1 MERES
6 VSYRLCSLREEVL
19 VETDGEGRQL
29 VLTGMWGDITVT
41 DPDPTVREALER
53 MSMGP
58 VLLENVVPHGGS
70 ERARVHRVL
79 DLISGCVVHTLGQD
93 NSGPNAAGPLL
104 SVVPIAR
111 WATFR
116 PPRIDRHRPLRLSR
130 FASMRANE
138 GEMLIES
145 PLARHRVVI
154 HRPLAAQVATQLSK
168 ATVIPDIAEALD
180 EPEGLIQEIV
190 AYLAASG
197 MALVGVGDSASTALF
212 AEDHDPLLVPWTH
225 HELLFHSR
233 SRVGRHDNPLGMM
246 AQEHQTIE
254 VAPAI
259 KPVPDGP
266 HYALYR
272 PELSDVTVADP
283 RLTEVIE
290 ANQHVRDF
298 SGGAPTAK
306 QLGELLFRAARIRS
320 IRVTGEGRFAYTE
333 TDRPYP
339 SVANRYELDLY
350 LSVDRCVG
358 LDRGIY
364 HYDPQ
369 GHALTLI
376 NNSEQHLRELLDMAM
391 VAAGS
396 PQRPPVLITM
406 TARMA
411 RFACA
416 YGGIAY
422 STVLEHV
429 GVLQQ
434 TLHLIATAMGLAPCA
449 LAFGD
454 SEVANDAF
462 FIDWP
467 AEVSVGELALGVSP
481 SSQPEIGRLVESGR
495 VVDAKRHLRVTDRLL
510 P

>member
-6 VSYRLCSLREEVL
+6 VCYRLCSLREEVL

-29 VLTGMWGDITVT
+29 VLTGMWGDITVA
-41 DPDPTVREALER
+41 DPDPAVREALER

-58 VLLENVVPHGGS
+58 VLLENIVPQGRS

-79 DLISGCVVHTLGQD
+79 DLISGCVVHTLGQE
-93 NSGPNAAGPLL
+93 NNAGPLL

-116 PPRIDRHRPLRLSR
+116 PPRIERHRPLRLSR
-130 FASMRANE
+130 FATLRANE
-138 GEMLIES
+138 GELLIES
-145 PLARHRVVI
+145 PLARHRVVV

-168 ATVIPDIAEALD
+168 ASVIPDVAETLDVPQALV
-180 EPEGLIQEIV
+180 QEIV
-190 AYLAASG
+190 AYLAAAG
-197 MALVGVGDSASTALF
+197 MVLVGVGDSPATALF
-212 AEDHDPLLVPWTH
+212 AEDHDPLLAPWTH

-233 SRVGRHDNPLGMM
+233 SRVGRHDNPLGMV
-246 AQEHQTIE
+246 ALESQKVE
-254 VAPAI
+254 VAPAV

-266 HYALYR
+266 RYALYR
-272 PELSDVTVADP
+272 PALAELAGADP

-298 SGGAPTAK
+298 SGGAPTVK

-320 IRVTGEGRFAYTE
+320 TRVTGEGRFAYTV

-350 LSVDRCVG
+350 LSVDRCIG

-376 NNSEQHLRELLDMAM
+376 NNSDQHLRELLDMAM

-396 PQRPPVLITM
+396 PQLPPVLITM

-434 TLHLIATAMGLAPCA
+434 TLHLVATAMGLAPCA

-467 AEVSVGELALGVSP
+467 AEVSVGELALGVRP
-481 SSQPEIGRLVESGR
+481 SSHADIGRLVESSR
-495 VVDAKRHLRVTDRLL
+495 VIDAKRHVRVTDRLL